1 MKKISNIV
9 LYTSIILIFCS
20 CTVTKVMKNEVLS
33 SLISSKIQ
41 DNNYILE
48 DDIIIYVDINSQ
60 SLFLIKKGQVLKEY
74 IISSSKYGIGSQE
87 GSLKTPLG
95 AHVIKRMIGKD
106 LPKGAL
112 LKGRQWSGE
121 IAEIV
126 NDKIDTQYDFVTS
139 RILWLDGLEEGLN
152 RGLGIDSFS
161 RFIYIHGTAEE
172 GLLGQ
177 PASNGCIRMYNNDV
191 IELFDLVNNNMKV
204 LIY

>member
-1 MKKISNIV
+1 MKRILSIV
-9 LYTSIILIFCS
+9 LYTSIVLIFSS
-20 CTVTKVMKNEVLS
+20 CTVTSVTKNEILS

-41 DNNYILE
+41 DNNFILE

-112 LKGRQWSGE
+112 LKGRKWSGE
-121 IAEIV
+121 IAEIF